1 VTDWCDDRETVR
13 EQYAESDNLEA
24 RIALHRDYSTADVG
38 LNPWRFDRMAER
50 LDPDAAV
57 LGLGA
62 GPGYLWAENAHRVP
76 WTVHVTDAS
85 AGMVVEARG
94 HIHEA
99 GDGFDLGFAVC
110 DAASLPYRPRRF
122 DAVTANHMLYHVP
135 DRRRAL
141 REIRRV
147 LRPGGYLFATTNGE
161 AHMRAVREVMEAV
174 HGEPIPTSSGFRLG
188 NGRPQL
194 ERAFESVELVR
205 YDDDLRVTEVEP
217 LVRYALSRE
226 EFDGDDAP
234 AIARAFAERFDDGT
248 LEVTKEVGL
257 FVARRAEG

>member
-1 VTDWCDDRETVR
+1 MTDWCDDRETVR

-85 AGMVVEARG
+85 AGMVVEAQG
-94 HIHEA
+94 HVHEA
-99 GDGFDLGFAVC
+99 GDGLDLGFAVC

-174 HGEPIPTSSGFRLG
+174 HGESARSSRSNSSGTTTTSAGPRSSRSCATRSPARSSTG
-188 NGRPQL
+188 TTRPRSPGRSP
-194 ERAFESVELVR
+194 SGS
-205 YDDDLRVTEVEP
+205 TTGP
-217 LVRYALSRE
+217 SR
-226 EFDGDDAP
+226 
-234 AIARAFAERFDDGT
+234 
-248 LEVTKEVGL
+248 
-257 FVARRAEG
+257 